1 MREISEDT
9 TQNVAEVRKQKTNQV
24 EENHKNVREVV
35 KNKRSFYVPPYGQ
48 GVVIF
53 SK

>member
-35 KNKRSFYVPPYGQ
+35 KSGLFTSPLTVRVL
-48 GVVIF
+48 
-53 SK
+53 